1 MADLLRCK
9 DFKMTNKLLDPL
21 KPSYEQ
27 LDIAIPK
34 LLDEK
39 STLDEVLPF
48 YIAFTAKTS
57 KDPEAFYPLIMKC
70 LETVFG
76 IDKTK
81 RNIKDNEIADYA
93 YSLEIKSKQIFDK
106 IKDI

>member
-1 MADLLRCK
+1 M
-9 DFKMTNKLLDPL
+9 KMSNKFLDPL
-21 KPSYEQ
+21 KPSHEQ

-34 LLDEK
+34 LLDAK
-39 STLDEVLPF
+39 SVLDEVLPF

-70 LETVFG
+70 LEAIFG
-76 IDKTK
+76 VDKTK

-93 YSLEIKSKQIFDK
+93 YSLEMKSKQIFDK